1 MTKSDFQIQHT
12 CYTHVKSCVYLCI
25 VQGSTLYRTSTEN
38 YEDDADDENDENR
51 ENDKNYEN
59 EENMNEIDKRIGFI
73 NIQKEI
79 KRDLDSEYQE
89 LIDIKK
95 LMDVNTDHKAK
106 FKISKIVAESEHSKH
121 KRRNY
126 SQKRIKDMTTLQF
139 SPKSPNFPLFKRS
152 SGKMHATAILKYL
165 KAHYGKMGLPPSF
178 ASTSDQFSKKFMPHY
193 AQTATDDFFN
203 NLDLKKRNFVADR
216 FMNSIFSPK
225 GIARGELQPDELSEF
240 FFKNRHPRTRFPETR
255 FQKTRFPEF
264 DPEVVFTQGDPEEL
278 GSLSEELEQVH
289 KSQDTRIDG
298 LLKLRKLIKSRSKRG
313 SRTNRTIRE
322 KDLLFIDETMARVK
336 TLFRE
341 FMIDLYD
348 KAYRVVF

>member
-1 MTKSDFQIQHT
+1 
-12 CYTHVKSCVYLCI
+12 
-25 VQGSTLYRTSTEN
+25 
-38 YEDDADDENDENR
+38 
-51 ENDKNYEN
+51 
-59 EENMNEIDKRIGFI
+59 
-73 NIQKEI
+73 
-79 KRDLDSEYQE
+79 
-89 LIDIKK
+89 
-95 LMDVNTDHKAK
+95 
-106 FKISKIVAESEHSKH
+106 
-121 KRRNY
+121 
-126 SQKRIKDMTTLQF
+126 MTTLQF

-152 SGKMHATAILKYL
+152 SGKMHATAILKDL

-178 ASTSDQFSKKFMPHY
+178 ASTSNQLSKKFMPHY

-264 DPEVVFTQGDPEEL
+264 DPEVVFTQGGPEEL

-289 KSQDTRIDG
+289 KSKDARIDG
-298 LLKLRKLIKSRSKRG
+298 ILKLQKLIKSRSKRG

-322 KDLLFIDETMARVK
+322 KDLLFIDKTMARVK
-336 TLFRE
+336 ILFRE